1 VPDGVRAA
9 LDGMQS
15 ANLKPISDLALG
27 HAQRDQLSER
37 NHSMLPGRK
46 LGDPQIDRPIGT
58 SLTFRRIIRGFVR
71 HVGIAAGRESRVG
84 RGLCPGTIRSV
95 PTATAEQLSSEPA
108 RDFVARS
115 HGLLIGDESLP
126 AADGATFATID
137 PATGEAICEVAQAGA
152 DDVDRAVSA
161 ARVALEGPLRKVSA
175 SKRAGLMYAL
185 AELIKANGDELAEL
199 ESLDNGKPLAA
210 AKGDIAASVAHLR
223 YYAGWPTKIEGE
235 TIPVSGRDLLCY
247 TLREPVGVCA
257 QIVPWN
263 FPLLMAV
270 WKISPALAAGC
281 PLILKPAEQTPLTAL
296 RLGELALE
304 AGFPPGTVNVITG
317 DGETGAA
324 MVDHPGVDK
333 VAFTGSTV
341 VGREIGAKCGKAL
354 KRVTLELGGKSPNI
368 ILPDADLDAA
378 VKGSF
383 QGIYFNSGQACNAA
397 SRLLVHADLFDEVI
411 ERMASFASEARVG
424 PGLDPETQF
433 GPLVSEEQFGRVTGY
448 IDSGLSEGAEA
459 VAGGMPENEANGGGY
474 FVDPTLFT
482 GVTDEMKIAREEIFG
497 PVLVAQPFESLEE
510 VAARANDTDFGL
522 AAGLWTRDL
531 SNAHK
536 LAALLKAGS
545 VYINTWGAG
554 DPAAP
559 FGGYKASGIGREKGH
574 HNLDA
579 YLETKSVFVQL

>member
-1 VPDGVRAA
+1 MA
-9 LDGMQS
+9 
-15 ANLKPISDLALG
+15 
-27 HAQRDQLSER
+27 
-37 NHSMLPGRK
+37 
-46 LGDPQIDRPIGT
+46 
-58 SLTFRRIIRGFVR
+58 
-71 HVGIAAGRESRVG
+71 
-84 RGLCPGTIRSV
+84 
-95 PTATAEQLSSEPA
+95 TATAQALSDAA
-108 RDFVARS
+108 REFVGAAP
-115 HGLLIGDESLP
+115 HTLLIGGERP
-126 AADGATFATID
+126 EAADGRTFATID
-137 PATGEAICEVAQAGA
+137 PATGEPICEVAQAGA
-152 DDVDRAVSA
+152 EDVDRAVAA
-161 ARVALEGPLRKVSA
+161 ARAALEGPLRKVSP

-185 AELIKANGDELAEL
+185 AELIKVNGEELAEL
-199 ESLDNGKPLAA
+199 ESLDNGKPLAS

-235 TIPVSGRDLLCY
+235 TIPASGRDLFVY

-304 AGFPPGTVNVITG
+304 AGFPEGTVNVLTG

-333 VAFTGSTV
+333 VAFTGSTE
-341 VGREIGAKCGKAL
+341 VGREIGAKCGRAL

-368 ILPDADLDAA
+368 ILPDADLESA
-378 VKGSF
+378 VAGSY

-397 SRLLVHADLFDEVI
+397 SRLFVQAEIFDEVV
-411 ERMASFASEARVG
+411 EKLAEFASQAKVG
-424 PGLDPETQF
+424 PGLDPDSQF
-433 GPLVSEEQFGRVTGY
+433 GPLVSEEQLGRVTGY
-448 IDSGLSEGAEA
+448 IDSGLAEGAEA
-459 VAGGMPENEANGGGY
+459 VAGGSPSNGGNGGY

-482 GVTDEMKIAREEIFG
+482 GVTDEMRIAREEIFG
-497 PVLVAQPFESLEE
+497 PVLVAQPFEDLDE
-510 VAARANDTDFGL
+510 VARRANDTEYGL
-522 AAGLWTRDL
+522 AAGLWTRDI
-531 SNAHK
+531 SQAHK

-579 YLETKSVFVQL
+579 YLETKSVYAQL